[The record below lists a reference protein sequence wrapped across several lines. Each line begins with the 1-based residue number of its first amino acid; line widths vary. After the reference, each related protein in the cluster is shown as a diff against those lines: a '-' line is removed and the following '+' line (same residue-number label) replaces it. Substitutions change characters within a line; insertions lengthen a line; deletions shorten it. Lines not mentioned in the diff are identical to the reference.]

1 MKEKALPEG
10 WVETIL
16 RDSLE
21 IVLGKSPESQ
31 FVNNEGKGLPFYQ
44 GKAEFGD
51 LYPTPRNYCEK
62 PKKIAKPNDI
72 LLSVRAPVGPTNLA
86 TENVAIG
93 RGLAAIRAINDDYK
107 YVLYYFR
114 YLEPWLKMQ
123 GQGSTFEAITGK
135 FVKDLTFI
143 RPPLETQQKLAKKF
157 TALLSQVAE
166 IKQRLEK
173 IPALLKT
180 YRQSVLARAVNG
192 ELSAKWREENGV
204 SLESWECGY
213 IKDFVEKPIYG
224 TSAKS
229 QKEGKIPVLRM
240 GNIQAGQID
249 WENLVYTSNDAEIQK
264 YSLNKYDVLFNRTNS
279 PELVG
284 KTAIYLGE
292 REAIFAGYLIRVR
305 CKNMLNPKFLNYHL
319 NSPFAKNYCLEVK
332 SDGVSQSN
340 INAQKLLAYPLNLP
354 SLEEQNYITQA
365 VEKHLNFANQLE
377 AQVNAAL
384 ERVNLMT
391 QAILAKGFLLNKNR
405 GANNGNQLLFS
416 SSLSNLIQTG
426 SICRALFF

>member
-10 WVETIL
+10 WVETKL
-16 RDSLE
+16 SDALE
-21 IVLGKSPESQ
+21 IVLGQSPESQ

-180 YRQSVLARAVNG
+180 YRARAVNG

-204 SLESWECGY
+204 SLESWAISTLKNLTTKIGSGSTPKGAEY
-213 IKDFVEKPIYG
+213 LP
-224 TSAKS
+224 
-229 QKEGKIPVLRM
+229 EGVPFIR
-240 GNIQAGQID
+240 
-249 WENLVYTSNDAEIQK
+249 
-264 YSLNKYDVLFNRTNS
+264 SLN
-279 PELVG
+279 
-284 KTAIYLGE
+284 IYTHF
-292 REAIFAGYLIRVR
+292 I
-305 CKNMLNPKFLNYHL
+305 KFDDLA
-319 NSPFAKNYCLEVK
+319 F
-332 SDGVSQSN
+332 
-340 INAQKLLAYPLNLP
+340 INDEQAQKLKNVVIEQGDLLLNITGASIGRVNIAPKEFIGGRVNQHVAIIRSKLDKIRPHFLHIFFASPKIQKWINDENYGSTRQALTKGMLEELKIAVP

-391 QAILAKGFLLNKNR
+391 QAILAKGFRGELL
-405 GANNGNQLLFS
+405 
-416 SSLSNLIQTG
+416 
-426 SICRALFF
+426 

>member
-1 MKEKALPEG
+1 MKDKALPEG
-10 WVETIL
+10 WNKINITKVFTQISTTGKNIATKDCLSVGKYPVIDQGAEYISGYFNDETKVIPVENKV
-16 RDSLE
+16 
-21 IVLGKSPESQ
+21 IV
-31 FVNNEGKGLPFYQ
+31 
-44 GKAEFGD
+44 FGD
-51 LYPTPRNYCEK
+51 HTRNFK
-62 PKKIAKPNDI
+62 LIDFDFIVGADGVKIFQPAKDIDPDFFYYQCLSLNLPNKGYH
-72 LLSVRAPVGPTNLA
+72 RH
-86 TENVAIG
+86 
-93 RGLAAIRAINDDYK
+93 
-107 YVLYYFR
+107 FR
-114 YLEPWLKMQ
+114 YLKEC
-123 GQGSTFEAITGK
+123 
-135 FVKDLTFI
+135 DFI
-143 RPPLETQQKLAKKF
+143 YPSFSQQQKLAKKF
-157 TALLSQVAE
+157 TALLYQVAE

-204 SLESWECGY
+204 SLESWKCGY

-384 ERVNLMT
+384 ERINLMT
-391 QAILAKGFLLNKNR
+391 QAILAKGFRGELL
-405 GANNGNQLLFS
+405 
-416 SSLSNLIQTG
+416 
-426 SICRALFF
+426 

>member
-1 MKEKALPEG
+1 MSLNLP
-10 WVETIL
+10 
-16 RDSLE
+16 
-21 IVLGKSPESQ
+21 
-31 FVNNEGKGLPFYQ
+31 NKGYH
-44 GKAEFGD
+44 
-51 LYPTPRNYCEK
+51 RH
-62 PKKIAKPNDI
+62 
-72 LLSVRAPVGPTNLA
+72 
-86 TENVAIG
+86 
-93 RGLAAIRAINDDYK
+93 
-107 YVLYYFR
+107 FR
-114 YLEPWLKMQ
+114 YLKEC
-123 GQGSTFEAITGK
+123 
-135 FVKDLTFI
+135 DFI
-143 RPPLETQQKLAKKF
+143 YPSFSQQQKLAKKF

-173 IPALLKT
+173 IPVLLKT

-377 AQVNAAL
+377 ARVNAAL
-384 ERVNLMT
+384 ERINLMT
-391 QAILAKGFLLNKNR
+391 QAILAKGFRGELL
-405 GANNGNQLLFS
+405 
-416 SSLSNLIQTG
+416 
-426 SICRALFF
+426 

>member
-1 MKEKALPEG
+1 M
-10 WVETIL
+10 
-16 RDSLE
+16 
-21 IVLGKSPESQ
+21 
-31 FVNNEGKGLPFYQ
+31 
-44 GKAEFGD
+44 
-51 LYPTPRNYCEK
+51 
-62 PKKIAKPNDI
+62 PNK
-72 LLSVRAPVGPTNLA
+72 
-86 TENVAIG
+86 
-93 RGLAAIRAINDDYK
+93 DYHRH
-107 YVLYYFR
+107 FR
-114 YLEPWLKMQ
+114 YLKEC
-123 GQGSTFEAITGK
+123 
-135 FVKDLTFI
+135 DFI
-143 RPPLETQQKLAKKF
+143 YPSFSQQQKLAKKF
-157 TALLSQVAE
+157 TALLYQVAE

-391 QAILAKGFLLNKNR
+391 QAILAKGFRGELL
-405 GANNGNQLLFS
+405 
-416 SSLSNLIQTG
+416 
-426 SICRALFF
+426 

>member
-1 MKEKALPEG
+1 MKDKALPEG
-10 WVETIL
+10 WNKINITKVFTQISTTGKNIATKDCLSVGKYPVIDQGAEYISGYFNDETKVIPVENKV
-16 RDSLE
+16 
-21 IVLGKSPESQ
+21 IV
-31 FVNNEGKGLPFYQ
+31 
-44 GKAEFGD
+44 FGD
-51 LYPTPRNYCEK
+51 HTRNFK
-62 PKKIAKPNDI
+62 LIDFDFIVGADGVKIFQPAKDIDPDFYYQCLSLNLPNKGYH
-72 LLSVRAPVGPTNLA
+72 RH
-86 TENVAIG
+86 
-93 RGLAAIRAINDDYK
+93 
-107 YVLYYFR
+107 FR
-114 YLEPWLKMQ
+114 YLKEC
-123 GQGSTFEAITGK
+123 
-135 FVKDLTFI
+135 DFI
-143 RPPLETQQKLAKKF
+143 YPSFSQQQKLAKKF
-157 TALLSQVAE
+157 TVLLSQVAE

-173 IPALLKT
+173 IPVLLKT

-354 SLEEQNYITQA
+354 SLEEQNYIIQA

-377 AQVNAAL
+377 ARVNAAL
-384 ERVNLMT
+384 ERINLMT
-391 QAILAKGFLLNKNR
+391 QAILAKGFRGELL
-405 GANNGNQLLFS
+405 
-416 SSLSNLIQTG
+416 
-426 SICRALFF
+426 

>member
-1 MKEKALPEG
+1 MKDKALPEG
-10 WVETIL
+10 WNKINITKVFTQISTTGKNIATKDCLSVGKYPVIDQGAEYISGYFNDETKVIPVENKV
-16 RDSLE
+16 
-21 IVLGKSPESQ
+21 IV
-31 FVNNEGKGLPFYQ
+31 
-44 GKAEFGD
+44 FGD
-51 LYPTPRNYCEK
+51 HTRNFK
-62 PKKIAKPNDI
+62 LIDFDFIVGADGVKIFQPAKDIDPDFFYYQCLSLNLPNKGYH
-72 LLSVRAPVGPTNLA
+72 RH
-86 TENVAIG
+86 
-93 RGLAAIRAINDDYK
+93 
-107 YVLYYFR
+107 FR
-114 YLEPWLKMQ
+114 YLKEC
-123 GQGSTFEAITGK
+123 
-135 FVKDLTFI
+135 DFI
-143 RPPLETQQKLAKKF
+143 YPSFSQQQKLAKKF
-157 TALLSQVAE
+157 TALLYQVAE

-249 WENLVYTSNDAEIQK
+249 WENLVYTSNDVEIQK

-391 QAILAKGFLLNKNR
+391 QAILAKGFRGELL
-405 GANNGNQLLFS
+405 
-416 SSLSNLIQTG
+416 
-426 SICRALFF
+426 

>member
-1 MKEKALPEG
+1 MKDKALPEG
-10 WVETIL
+10 WNKINITKVFTQISTTGKNIATKDCLSVGKYPVIDQGAEYISGYFNDETKVIPVENKV
-16 RDSLE
+16 
-21 IVLGKSPESQ
+21 IV
-31 FVNNEGKGLPFYQ
+31 
-44 GKAEFGD
+44 FGD
-51 LYPTPRNYCEK
+51 HTKNFKLIDFDFIVGADGV
-62 PKKIAKPNDI
+62 KIFQPAKDIDPDFFYYQCLSLNLPNKGYH
-72 LLSVRAPVGPTNLA
+72 RH
-86 TENVAIG
+86 
-93 RGLAAIRAINDDYK
+93 
-107 YVLYYFR
+107 FR
-114 YLEPWLKMQ
+114 YLKEC
-123 GQGSTFEAITGK
+123 
-135 FVKDLTFI
+135 DFI
-143 RPPLETQQKLAKKF
+143 YPSFSQQQKLAKKF
-157 TALLSQVAE
+157 TALLYQVAE

-173 IPALLKT
+173 ILALLKT
-180 YRQSVLARAVNG
+180 YRQSLLARAVNG

-391 QAILAKGFLLNKNR
+391 QAILAKGFRGELL
-405 GANNGNQLLFS
+405 
-416 SSLSNLIQTG
+416 
-426 SICRALFF
+426 

>member
-10 WVETIL
+10 WNKINITKVFTQISTTGKNIATKDCLSVGKYPVIDQGAEYISGYFNDETKVIPVENKV
-16 RDSLE
+16 
-21 IVLGKSPESQ
+21 IV
-31 FVNNEGKGLPFYQ
+31 
-44 GKAEFGD
+44 FGD
-51 LYPTPRNYCEK
+51 HTRNFK
-62 PKKIAKPNDI
+62 LIDFDFIVGADGVKIFQPAKDIDPDFFYYQCLSLNLPNKGYH
-72 LLSVRAPVGPTNLA
+72 RH
-86 TENVAIG
+86 
-93 RGLAAIRAINDDYK
+93 
-107 YVLYYFR
+107 FR
-114 YLEPWLKMQ
+114 YLKEC
-123 GQGSTFEAITGK
+123 
-135 FVKDLTFI
+135 DFI
-143 RPPLETQQKLAKKF
+143 YPSFSQQQKLAKKF
-157 TALLSQVAE
+157 TVLLSQVAE

-391 QAILAKGFLLNKNR
+391 QAILAKGFRGELL
-405 GANNGNQLLFS
+405 
-416 SSLSNLIQTG
+416 
-426 SICRALFF
+426 